1 MILFSI
7 VAVMVMYTIM
17 RTAEFNARELER
29 VLQQRTVCT
38 FEQLADAL
46 GTRSR
51 MTVFRKLLELPY
63 LTSYSHRAEALSEIS
78 PVVLGRSSPPSRSP
92 EAAEEVLGWYVRV
105 TGLWVTPVVPRV
117 DREQQGQQ
125 LPLSQL

>member
-46 GTRSR
+46 GTRPR

-63 LTSYSHRAEALSEIS
+63 LTSYSHR
-78 PVVLGRSSPPSRSP
+78 GKY
-92 EAAEEVLGWYVRV
+92 YVCFRQTCV
-105 TGLWVTPVVPRV
+105 TEW
-117 DREQQGQQ
+117 
-125 LPLSQL
+125 